1 MSGEEWT
8 FANYDSLPRLR
19 EVTDQKLGR
28 ADIAIFFGH
37 RPEDAKIWGV
47 AYLGTACWNS
57 KKPYKMSLNMWLG
70 TPSKTAET
78 VAHEIGHNIG
88 MQHDFYG
95 PHKDA
100 GCDGT
105 GIMSYYDHPMQW
117 SKCSRADFE
126 AHYLKYEDQWCMPKD
141 KKACN
146 NADA

>member
-1 MSGEEWT
+1 MEGEEWT
-8 FANYDSLPRLR
+8 FANYDSFPSLR
-19 EVTDQKLGR
+19 NLTDEKLGR
-28 ADIAIFFGH
+28 ADIAIFFGD
-37 RPEDAKIWGV
+37 RQTGDKYGGL
-47 AYLGTACWNS
+47 AYVGIACTGPNWR
-57 KKPYKMSLNMWLG
+57 KFSLNLWQISAAITAG
-70 TPSKTAET
+70 TVS
-78 VAHEIGHNIG
+78 HEIGHNLG
-88 MQHDFYG
+88 MQHDHYK